1 MDDLQLGAVMVSRP
15 TMIPGGEN
23 AAESRMWWLPAMFML
38 PDPRSASRTRFC
50 RYVPQRLRRGGVR
63 VIAGIVGDVADL
75 STVTT
80 AHRRGR
86 DQHLHG
92 C

>member
-1 MDDLQLGAVMVSRP
+1 
-15 TMIPGGEN
+15 
-23 AAESRMWWLPAMFML
+23 MFML

-86 DQHLHG
+86 DHHLHG
-92 C
+92 CQAFAGSDVPAPFTAELLCLGRYSR